1 LINLGLAVYHICFPW
16 FQTSLNLI
24 NLLKHFR
31 IFVTNL
37 YPPASNHY
45 MMRNND
51 KELVE
56 RVISG
61 NTRDFALL
69 VDKYKDLAFTVA
81 FRVVNNREDAE
92 EVAQDAFVK
101 AYTGL
106 RNFRNQSLFSTWLF
120 RIVYNTAV
128 SKKRLKKIEY
138 RSLDDV
144 HNYAVIKDSPQE
156 SENMN
161 IETILLEQAM
171 QQLPEDERT
180 MITLYYMNESNI
192 DEIHQITGL
201 SKSNV
206 KVKLFRAR
214 KKLQELLIPIK
225 DRIMV

>member
-1 LINLGLAVYHICFPW
+1 
-16 FQTSLNLI
+16 
-24 NLLKHFR
+24 
-31 IFVTNL
+31 
-37 YPPASNHY
+37 
-45 MMRNND
+45 M
-51 KELVE
+51 
-56 RVISG
+56 
-61 NTRDFALL
+61 
-69 VDKYKDLAFTVA
+69 
-81 FRVVNNREDAE
+81 
-92 EVAQDAFVK
+92 
-101 AYTGL
+101 
-106 RNFRNQSLFSTWLF
+106 
-120 RIVYNTAV
+120 YNTAV